1 MRYPRDRHTLDRR
14 AQGVGAGYD
23 GSAGQHEREVM
34 RANRPNVAEA
44 LTPECSEVLNGPK
57 VENKKSTKTWE
68 DVQRKLIRL

>member
-34 RANRPNVAEA
+34 LDDRPNVAEA
-44 LTPECSEVLNGPK
+44 LTPECSEVLIIIIIIICKREVPEGAP
-57 VENKKSTKTWE
+57 EGSG
-68 DVQRKLIRL
+68 

>member
-34 RANRPNVAEA
+34 LDDRPNVAEA
-44 LTPECSEVLNGPK
+44 LTPECSEVLIIIIGNTLLLDS
-57 VENKKSTKTWE
+57 VNT
-68 DVQRKLIRL
+68 VVY